1 MTNIHGVQPPAGP
14 RPVEQTHSISTS
26 DMKVEPPSI
35 SDGVEISELAKLAA
49 RINEIPDVRTDLV
62 QRVRQELAA
71 GTYETQEKIDI
82 AVERLMDEFF
92 T

>member
-1 MTNIHGVQPPAGP
+1 MTDIHGVQPPVGP
-14 RPVEQTHSISTS
+14 KPIEQTHSVAAG
-26 DMKVEPPSI
+26 DMKVEPPQI
-35 SDGVEISELAKLAA
+35 SDVVEISELAKLAA

-71 GTYETQEKIDI
+71 GTYETREKIDI

>member
-1 MTNIHGVQPPAGP
+1 M
-14 RPVEQTHSISTS
+14 R
-26 DMKVEPPSI
+26 VEPPQI
-35 SDGVEISELAKLAA
+35 SDVVEISELAKLAA

-71 GTYETQEKIDI
+71 GTYETREKIDI